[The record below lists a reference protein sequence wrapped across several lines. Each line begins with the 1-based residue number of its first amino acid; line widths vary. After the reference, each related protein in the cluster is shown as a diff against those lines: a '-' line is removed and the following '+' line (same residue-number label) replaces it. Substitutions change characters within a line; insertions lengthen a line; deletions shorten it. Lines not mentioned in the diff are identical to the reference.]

1 VRWQLRASFLEIYNE
16 VINDLLT
23 DKSAEVLKI
32 REDIQRGVHVAGV
45 HRVLCKDEEAV
56 FAVLQR
62 GLSARTTG
70 STAMNQQSSRSH
82 SLFTLEIESVPVDDP
97 TAPTLLSMLN
107 LVDLAGSERIALTRA
122 EGERKVQAGF
132 INKSLLVLGRVI
144 STLSG
149 GRSDHVPYRECKLT
163 HILKP
168 ALGGNAK
175 TAMICTVTPAEMHFN
190 ETISTLDF
198 AARAKNVVNTARV
211 NEVKESKVSMK
222 EYERVKNKLKVTPP
236 TPSTTFSDPFLM
248 LGPGSDV
255 RRGA

>member
-1 VRWQLRASFLEIYNE
+1 MHSP
-16 VINDLLT
+16 
-23 DKSAEVLKI
+23 
-32 REDIQRGVHVAGV
+32 AGV
-45 HRVLCKDEEAV
+45 HPDMLVV
-56 FAVLQR
+56 
-62 GLSARTTG
+62 
-70 STAMNQQSSRSH
+70 QQLHRDVVAGCCRSH
-82 SLFTLEIESVPVDDP
+82 SLFTLELESVPYDDP

-149 GRSDHVPYRECKLT
+149 GSGSHVPYRECKLT

-175 TAMICTVTPAEMHFN
+175 TAMICTVTPAELHYN
-190 ETISTLDF
+190 ETVSTLDF
-198 AARAKNVVNTARV
+198 AARAKNVVNTAHV

-222 EYERVKNKLKVTPP
+222 EYERVKDKLREVMPVHA
-236 TPSTTFSDPFLM
+236 PSTKCSPC
-248 LGPGSDV
+248 
-255 RRGA
+255 